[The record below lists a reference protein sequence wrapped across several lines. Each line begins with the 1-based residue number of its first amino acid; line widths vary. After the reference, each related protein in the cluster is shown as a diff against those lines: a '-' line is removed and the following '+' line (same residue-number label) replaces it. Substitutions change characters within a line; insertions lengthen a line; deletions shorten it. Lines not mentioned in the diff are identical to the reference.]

1 MSQKSVEKISAA
13 VAAAQSQLVDAGSG
27 SLAAGVAFAK
37 AAYDAAVDA
46 HAGTVQFVTGAVSS
60 SLYDYNAAYA
70 QTSSDMQAII
80 EDLRDNADP
89 QFLDSLGEL
98 VTAVVATSS
107 ISGSQSEMKTV
118 LIDFQDQQA
127 AATAGMKS
135 SIGRLSEAE
144 AVFDGAYN
152 AGWETGMQLP

>member
-37 AAYDAAVDA
+37 AAYDAAEIA
-46 HAGTVQFVTGAVSS
+46 HAGTVALVDGAVAT
-60 SLYDYNAAYA
+60 SLTNYNAAYV

-89 QFLDSLGEL
+89 AAMDSLREI

-118 LIDFQDQQA
+118 LMDFQDQQA

-152 AGWETGMQLP
+152 AGWETGIQLP